1 MPGQRGARVGHRTSR
16 PGVGR
21 GPSTE
26 ALAGIKDMFM
36 SGGENVSLTLL
47 AASRRI
53 DDMRSVR
60 PVALKIIS
68 NA

>member
-1 MPGQRGARVGHRTSR
+1 
-16 PGVGR
+16 
-21 GPSTE
+21 
-26 ALAGIKDMFM
+26 MFM

>member
-1 MPGQRGARVGHRTSR
+1 MAESAGAQDQVSQDLCIIDCLVSVARESGHRTSR

-36 SGGENVSLTLL
+36 SGGEKRLL
-47 AASRRI
+47 DPAGR
-53 DDMRSVR
+53 
-60 PVALKIIS
+60 
-68 NA
+68 